1 MENIVF
7 PQGFLWGAAT
17 ASFQVEGATDV
28 DGRTDSI
35 WDEFCRQPGKVVGG
49 DNGEPAADHY
59 RRFEQDVA
67 MMADLGLKAYRFSIA
82 WPRVRPDGGKVNQA
96 GLDFYQ
102 RLIDSL
108 LAHDITPWPTLY
120 HWDLPQTLEAA
131 GGWANRDTA
140 FRFADYAAATVEA
153 LGDRIGTWTTMNEP
167 WCSAFLGYAGG
178 IHAPGRTEPDAAV
191 AAVHHLLLAH
201 GLATDTIRAAQPD
214 AKVGITLNMY
224 PIIPVDPDNP
234 GDIDVARRLD
244 GLQQR
249 IFLDPLLRG
258 EYPADILEDLEPFG
272 FSAHIKPG
280 DLDIIS
286 APMDMLGV
294 NYYTEHYVSSTP
306 DGDAGPSP
314 WVGVQHASFPP
325 REAPVTDMGWEVRPD
340 GLTTVL
346 LRVHNDYP
354 HLPLYITENGAAFRD
369 DFSGTGAIDDVDR
382 TGYIA
387 SHLRAAH
394 AAIEAGVDLRGYFCW
409 SLLDNFEWA
418 EGYAKRFGIVHVDYD
433 TQIRTPKM
441 SARWYSRVAKDN
453 ALVAVS

>member
-17 ASFQVEGATDV
+17 AAFQVEGATGV

-49 DNGEPAADHY
+49 DSGEPAADHY

-82 WPRVRPDGGKVNQA
+82 WPRVRPDGGKVNDA

-108 LAHDITPWPTLY
+108 LAHDIAPWPTLY
-120 HWDLPQTLEAA
+120 HWDLPQKLEEA

-153 LGDRIGTWTTMNEP
+153 LGDRVSTWTTMNEP

-178 IHAPGRTEPDAAV
+178 IHAPGRTEPEAAV

-201 GLATDTIRAAQPD
+201 GLAADTIRAAQPE

-224 PIIPVDPDNP
+224 PIIPVDPSNP

-258 EYPADILEDLEPFG
+258 EYPADIVEDLEPYG
-272 FSAHIKPG
+272 FSANVLSG
-280 DLDIIS
+280 DLDVIS
-286 APMDMLGV
+286 APLDMLGV

-306 DGDAGPSP
+306 DADAGPSP

-325 REAPVTDMGWEVRPD
+325 RDAPITDMGWEVRPD

-354 HLPLYITENGAAFRD
+354 KLPLYITENGAAFRD

-441 SARWYSRVAKDN
+441 SARWYSRVARDN